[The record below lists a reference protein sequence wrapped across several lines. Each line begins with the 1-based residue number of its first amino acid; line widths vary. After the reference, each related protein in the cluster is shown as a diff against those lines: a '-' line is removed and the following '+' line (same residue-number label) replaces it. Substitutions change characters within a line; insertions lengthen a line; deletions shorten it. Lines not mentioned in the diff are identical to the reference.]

1 MGLTSERAQITWT
14 MFHFLGLI
22 SKKSSEKF
30 SIGLIW
36 ALYSDEDGLPKKDEV
51 VSSPVT
57 LLTSI
62 FNPIS
67 FGQACTTIKLGVFY
81 FYAGLLL
88 ALSLFEEELAE

>member
-1 MGLTSERAQITWT
+1 M
-14 MFHFLGLI
+14 GLI

-88 ALSLFEEELAE
+88 TLSLFEEELAE